1 MATVSCHLPILYFE
15 LELNFWYFSM
25 YGSWRTFLPAH
36 CPVASVKVHT
46 WGKFIRITWLTM
58 PVLLNSSINFRL
70 LSAANISV
78 LKKLS
83 SQTPPV
89 LNHLHTHVVHRHVHH
104 WCMYLSIP
112 NENYLLQKGF
122 QGCDWWKK
130 RRKHCFHVQLGH
142 VALLVQKVALLRVH
156 KPSIGKFQLPCS
168 IGFWRT
174 MLSEGFVD
182 TLYNIDLPLNEC
194 VGLTWTLQCRWT
206 KERSTTGRIGSRRD
220 SLGSAPRGD
229 Y

>member
-89 LNHLHTHVVHRHVHH
+89 LNHLHTHGSPSRSPLVYVPFDTQRK
-104 WCMYLSIP
+104 LPSA
-112 NENYLLQKGF
+112 KGF
-122 QGCDWWKK
+122 SRLWLVKEAEKALFSRAVGARCFVGAEGCPPPCTQAEHREVPTPLLHWFLENDAFGRLRW
-130 RRKHCFHVQLGH
+130 HV
-142 VALLVQKVALLRVH
+142 VQHRFT
-156 KPSIGKFQLPCS
+156 IEWMC
-168 IGFWRT
+168 R
-174 MLSEGFVD
+174 
-182 TLYNIDLPLNEC
+182 IDL
-194 VGLTWTLQCRWT
+194 
-206 KERSTTGRIGSRRD
+206 D
-220 SLGSAPRGD
+220 SAVQMDKRAQYHSPGSADGKLALNCAKD
-229 Y
+229 EK